1 MTQHNDLVYA
11 ALMRDEIRG
20 AMEAAEGMTKDEFVA
35 DKKAP
40 LVAAYHFTRLAE
52 RPPKAS
58 MLFREAHPEIPWGEL
73 AAIRSRTEPEFL
85 KEDPEAMWQIIVDE
99 LPPIAAA
106 LEALLPGEAL
116 WRYRAE
122 EEDDDGAASEGADG
136 TPLPLDQ
143 LPIALPMQLPM
154 PELVELCGRYD
165 VRRIRVFGS
174 VLRDDFG
181 PESDVDMMV
190 DFGPG
195 APQGWDVFRFD
206 DEMSELLGHKADVM
220 HGRPIRYI
228 RQQVLAEAV
237 TIYQAGAVAW
247 WEQEPD

>member
-1 MTQHNDLVYA
+1 MTQHNDMVYV

-20 AMEAAEGMTKDEFVA
+20 AMEAAEGMTRDEFVA

-40 LVAAYHFTRLAE
+40 LIAAYHFTRLAE
-52 RPPKAS
+52 RPLKAS
-58 MLFREAHPEIPWGEL
+58 ISFRQAHPEIPWEEL
-73 AAIRSRTEPEFL
+73 AAIRSRTEPEFP

-99 LPPIAAA
+99 LPPVADA

-122 EEDDDGAASEGADG
+122 EEDDEGAAPEQDDDA
-136 TPLPLDQ
+136 PLPLDK
-143 LPIALPMQLPM
+143 LPIEVPV
-154 PELVELCGRYD
+154 PELVEVCGRYD

-195 APQGWDVFRFD
+195 APQGWDIFGFD

-220 HGRPIRYI
+220 HGKPIRYI

-237 TIYQAGAVAW
+237 TIYQAGAVARR
-247 WEQEPD
+247 EPEPD